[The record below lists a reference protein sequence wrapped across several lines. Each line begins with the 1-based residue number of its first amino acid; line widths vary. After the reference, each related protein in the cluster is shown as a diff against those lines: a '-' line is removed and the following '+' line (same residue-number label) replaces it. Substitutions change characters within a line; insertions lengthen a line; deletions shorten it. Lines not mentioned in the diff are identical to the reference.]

1 MRRRTAWLVAGLAAA
16 ALGPAAPGAG
26 AAPPPGGRLLVPA
39 PGDAAIFQATVR
51 SGATSAARP
60 RLVISGLRAPGTVVL
75 GGVKAGAVPGDW
87 NVVLIVARRP
97 TTTATTGGRPRWRLA
112 PAAGDRLAPAGPRRW
127 LPRVVTA
134 AYSPDTLAALEAMR
148 HSRAF
153 DPVRIRARS
162 GYSARTAFLG
172 LRDLGAATQLRL
184 IPLARALAF
193 LAGGRLPALPAL
205 EGPASTA
212 AAALDVAVTHGPP
225 FGGVVTVC
233 ADVAVSPP
241 GPPSVTALF
250 RRDGRPDADL
260 DVVGLR
266 ADGRGRERFEAFLD
280 SPYTLRVGATVGGA
294 ALSRAVGSLGP
305 EVPEAS
311 CPRLPPPFP

>member
-1 MRRRTAWLVAGLAAA
+1 MRRAPGCLLAALAAA
-16 ALGPAAPGAG
+16 GLGAPAAG
-26 AAPPPGGRLLVPA
+26 AATPPGGRLVVPA
-39 PGDAAIFQATVR
+39 PGDAAIFQAAVR
-51 SGATSAARP
+51 SGTAHADRP
-60 RLVISGLRAPGTVVL
+60 RLAISGLRAPGTVVL
-75 GGVKAGAVPGDW
+75 GGVKAAAAAGEW
-87 NVVLIVARRP
+87 NVILIVARRP
-97 TTTATTGGRPRWRLA
+97 TTTATTGGRARWRLV

-127 LPRVVTA
+127 LGHVVTA
-134 AYSPDTLAALEAMR
+134 AYAPGTLAALESLR
-148 HSRAF
+148 RSRAF

-172 LRDLGAATQLRL
+172 LRDLGAAAQLRL
-184 IPLARALAF
+184 IPIARALAF
-193 LAGGRLPALPAL
+193 LAGGRLPPLPAL
-205 EGPASTA
+205 EGPQSA
-212 AAALDVAVTHGPP
+212 AGAALDVAVTHGPP

-241 GPPSVTALF
+241 GTAAVTALF

-280 SPYTLRVGATVGGA
+280 SPYTLRVGATVGGT
-294 ALSRAVGSLGP
+294 ALSRTVASLGP